1 MCRECVGFELY
12 YIYVFGYLNIYLFV
26 FVVGWLFGSN
36 MILDLVYVVLIF
48 VIDGWINKII

>member
-36 MILDLVYVVLIF
+36 MILDLV
-48 VIDGWINKII
+48 